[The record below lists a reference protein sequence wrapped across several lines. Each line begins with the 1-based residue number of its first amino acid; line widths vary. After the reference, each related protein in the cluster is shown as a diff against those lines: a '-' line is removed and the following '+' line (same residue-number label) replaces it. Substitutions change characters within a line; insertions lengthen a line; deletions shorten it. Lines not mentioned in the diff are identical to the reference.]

1 MFPLSQTQSTVMS
14 DTNDA
19 FNIIR
24 LWCLRALVTLDGHK
38 IFLKNGPSN
47 GELAEFLGLTTQAGT
62 ADFDGKKA
70 LRALK
75 QNHAHYE
82 AQADSYQVPQV
93 LQENVAAVAALVGLS
108 ETECR
113 MLEFVV
119 LLHMELLLES
129 AMECLGDLTISKV
142 ALALSVV
149 LKRPL
154 EEVKQVLTNQSPL
167 IRSGLIKPDR
177 RYVGVLRC
185 KLHLLSDQFADR
197 MLSEVTDPDCLI
209 SDRVVQGQCSQL
221 GFDDYGHLA
230 QQVRLLRCYLEQVK
244 AQRKAGVNVL
254 LYGEPGT
261 GKTELAKLLA
271 EHLGYIPYEV
281 SSQDEDGDTVDGD
294 SRLRALRMA
303 QAFFQHKGTVLIFD
317 EAEDIFNDGNW
328 FGEKST
334 AQTHKGWMNRM
345 LETNPVPVL
354 WITNTI
360 ECMDPAF
367 VRRFDI
373 ALEVPLPTKH
383 QREHILLQECDE
395 LLDKAAKARI
405 GSAERLSPAVISRA
419 AEVVRI
425 VRNDFSAEEVP
436 RVLELLIENTLVAQG
451 HPRLSKAAGRLP
463 DYYDPRF
470 IQADADL
477 AAVAQGIGRAG
488 SARLC
493 LYGPPGTGKTAY
505 GHWLADQLGVP
516 LHIKRGSDLLS
527 KWVGGTEDNIA
538 RAFREAES
546 DGAVLLL
553 DEVDSFLQDRREAR
567 VSWEVSGVNE
577 MLTQMESYEGVF
589 IATTNL
595 MANLDQAALRRF
607 DLKVKFDYL
616 HAAQAWE
623 LLLRQCNALGL
634 GKPTQR
640 LRLVLDQIVG
650 LTPGD
655 FAAVTRQSRFQ
666 PIQSAQ
672 ALVVALAKECAVK
685 NEGIGR
691 KIGFV

>member
-1 MFPLSQTQSTVMS
+1 
-14 DTNDA
+14 
-19 FNIIR
+19 
-24 LWCLRALVTLDGHK
+24 
-38 IFLKNGPSN
+38 
-47 GELAEFLGLTTQAGT
+47 
-62 ADFDGKKA
+62 
-70 LRALK
+70 
-75 QNHAHYE
+75 
-82 AQADSYQVPQV
+82 
-93 LQENVAAVAALVGLS
+93 
-108 ETECR
+108 
-113 MLEFVV
+113 
-119 LLHMELLLES
+119 
-129 AMECLGDLTISKV
+129 
-142 ALALSVV
+142 
-149 LKRPL
+149 
-154 EEVKQVLTNQSPL
+154 
-167 IRSGLIKPDR
+167 
-177 RYVGVLRC
+177 
-185 KLHLLSDQFADR
+185 
-197 MLSEVTDPDCLI
+197 
-209 SDRVVQGQCSQL
+209 
-221 GFDDYGHLA
+221 YGHLA

-436 RVLELLIENTLVAQG
+436 RVLEMLIENTLVAQG
-451 HPRLSKAAGRLP
+451 HPRLSKTAGRLP

-477 AAVAQGIGRAG
+477 AAVAQGSGRAG

-505 GHWLADQLGVP
+505 GHWLAGQLGVP

-623 LLLRQCNALGL
+623 LL
-634 GKPTQR
+634 
-640 LRLVLDQIVG
+640 
-650 LTPGD
+650 
-655 FAAVTRQSRFQ
+655 
-666 PIQSAQ
+666 
-672 ALVVALAKECAVK
+672 
-685 NEGIGR
+685 
-691 KIGFV
+691 